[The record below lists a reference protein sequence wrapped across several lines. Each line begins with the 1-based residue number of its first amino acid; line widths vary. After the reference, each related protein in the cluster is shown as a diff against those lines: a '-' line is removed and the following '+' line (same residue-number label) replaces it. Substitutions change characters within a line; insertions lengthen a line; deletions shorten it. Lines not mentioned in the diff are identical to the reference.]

1 MIFSTKEVKNEIV
14 ERMEKILTNSEKYT
28 KKEYETFIKKI
39 IIDIEKR
46 EKNRESSVINDDC
59 KIEKPKKKQLSS
71 YNLFIKEHIP
81 ILQGTSI
88 DRFKTASQ
96 MWNEK
101 KEKK

>member
-71 YNLFIKEHIP
+71 YNL
-81 ILQGTSI
+81 QGTSI